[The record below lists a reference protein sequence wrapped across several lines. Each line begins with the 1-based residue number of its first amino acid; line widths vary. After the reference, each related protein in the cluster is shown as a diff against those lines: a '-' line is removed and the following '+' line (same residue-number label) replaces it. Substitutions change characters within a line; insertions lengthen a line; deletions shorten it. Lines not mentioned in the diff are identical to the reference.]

1 MVDRGGVTVG
11 QIESFESLQ
20 CYQAARTVRIRASEF
35 CKTLPRDERYRLV
48 DQLLRASRSVTANI
62 AEGYGRHHHQEN
74 LQYLRQARGSLYV
87 TLEHYQTAL
96 DESLLEPHEQESRK
110 AEIVSAIRLLN
121 GYIRYI
127 QSCTTKS

>member
-1 MVDRGGVTVG
+1 MVGGIQVG
-11 QIESFESLQ
+11 KLESFEELQ
-20 CYQAARTVRIRASEF
+20 CYQAARTVRLRASEF
-35 CKTLPRDERYRLV
+35 CKTLPRSEQYRLV
-48 DQLLRASRSVTANI
+48 DQRLRASRSVTANI

-74 LQYLRQARGSLYV
+74 LQYLRQTRGSLYE